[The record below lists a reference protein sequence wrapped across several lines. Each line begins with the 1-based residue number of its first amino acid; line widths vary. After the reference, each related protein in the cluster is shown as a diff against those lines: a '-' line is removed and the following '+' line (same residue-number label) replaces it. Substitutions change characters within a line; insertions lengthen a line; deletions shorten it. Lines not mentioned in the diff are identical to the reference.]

1 MDNLL
6 RWYAVYTRSRFEKKS
21 AFLLNEQGIE
31 AYVPLKRVLRQ
42 WSDRRKLVLEPVI
55 HSYVFVK
62 TNNVLYEKVL
72 GIEGVVRYIYFG
84 GKPASIPDHQIET
97 LKTMVGTDL
106 EIECTPDCLKP
117 GMHVIVTGGPLAGME
132 GELVQFR
139 GKQKVAVRI
148 QAIQQVVMV
157 TIAPQMLK
165 PMKENDWDLVIRDW

>member
-31 AYVPLKRVLRQ
+31 AYVPLRRVLRQ
-42 WSDRRKLVLEPVI
+42 WSDRRKLVFEPVI

-62 TNNVLYEKVL
+62 ANKMLYEKVL

-84 GKPASIPDHQIET
+84 GKPAPIPDRQIET
-97 LKTMVGTDL
+97 MKTVVGTDL

-117 GMHVIVTGGPLAGME
+117 GMHVIVTEGPLAGME

-148 QAIQQVVMV
+148 QAIQQVIMV
-157 TIAPQMLK
+157 TLSPLILQPVQNTTPAIAL
-165 PMKENDWDLVIRDW
+165 

>member
-6 RWYAVYTRSRFEKKS
+6 RWYAVYTRSRYEKKS

-31 AYVPLKRVLRQ
+31 AYVPLRRVIRQ
-42 WSDRRKLVLEPVI
+42 WSDRRKLVFEPVI

-62 TNNVLYEKVL
+62 ANKMLYEKVL

-84 GKPASIPDHQIET
+84 GKPAPIPDRQIET
-97 LKTMVGTDL
+97 MKTVVGTDL

-117 GMHVIVTGGPLAGME
+117 GMHVIVTEGPLAGME

-148 QAIQQVVMV
+148 QAIQQVIMV
-157 TIAPQMLK
+157 TLSPLILQPVQNTTPAIAL
-165 PMKENDWDLVIRDW
+165 

>member
-6 RWYAVYTRSRFEKKS
+6 RLYAVYTRSRYEKKS

-31 AYVPLKRVLRQ
+31 AYVPLRRVLRQ
-42 WSDRRKLVLEPVI
+42 WSDRRKLVFEPVI

-62 TNNVLYEKVL
+62 ANKMLYEKVL

-84 GKPASIPDHQIET
+84 GKPAPIPDRQIET
-97 LKTMVGTDL
+97 MKTVVGTDL

-117 GMHVIVTGGPLAGME
+117 GMHVIVTEGPLAGME
-132 GELVQFR
+132 GELVLFR

-148 QAIQQVVMV
+148 QAIQQVIMV
-157 TIAPQMLK
+157 TLSPLILQPVQNTTPAIAL
-165 PMKENDWDLVIRDW
+165 

>member
-6 RWYAVYTRSRFEKKS
+6 RWYAVYTRSRYEKKS

-31 AYVPLKRVLRQ
+31 AYVPLRRVLRQ
-42 WSDRRKLVLEPVI
+42 WSDRRKLVFEPVI

-62 TNNVLYEKVL
+62 ANKMLYEKVL

-84 GKPASIPDHQIET
+84 GKPAPIPDRQIET
-97 LKTMVGTDL
+97 MKTVVGTDL

-117 GMHVIVTGGPLAGME
+117 GMHVIVTEGPLAGME

-148 QAIQQVVMV
+148 QAIQQVIMV
-157 TIAPQMLK
+157 TLSPLILQPVQNSTPAIAL
-165 PMKENDWDLVIRDW
+165 

>member
-6 RWYAVYTRSRFEKKS
+6 RWYAVYTRSRYEKKS

-31 AYVPLKRVLRQ
+31 AYVPLRRVLRQ
-42 WSDRRKLVLEPVI
+42 WSDRRKLVFEPVI

-62 TNNVLYEKVL
+62 ANKMLYEKVL

-84 GKPASIPDHQIET
+84 GKPAPIPDRQIET
-97 LKTMVGTDL
+97 MKTVVGTDL

-117 GMHVIVTGGPLAGME
+117 GMHVIVTEGPLAGME

-148 QAIQQVVMV
+148 QAIQQVIMV
-157 TIAPQMLK
+157 TLSPIILQPVQNTTPAIAL
-165 PMKENDWDLVIRDW
+165 

>member
-6 RWYAVYTRSRFEKKS
+6 RWYAVYTRSRYEKKS

-31 AYVPLKRVLRQ
+31 AYVPLRRVLRQ
-42 WSDRRKLVLEPVI
+42 WSDRRKLVFEPVI

-62 TNNVLYEKVL
+62 ANKMLYEKVL

-84 GKPASIPDHQIET
+84 GKPAPIPDRQIET
-97 LKTMVGTDL
+97 MKTVVGTDL

-117 GMHVIVTGGPLAGME
+117 GMHVIVTEGPLAGME

-148 QAIQQVVMV
+148 QAIQQVIMV
-157 TIAPQMLK
+157 TLSPLILQPVQNTTPAIAL
-165 PMKENDWDLVIRDW
+165 

>member
-6 RWYAVYTRSRFEKKS
+6 RWYAVYTRSRYEKKS

-31 AYVPLKRVLRQ
+31 AYVPLRRVLRQ
-42 WSDRRKLVLEPVI
+42 WSDRRKLVFEPVI
-55 HSYVFVK
+55 HSCVFVK
-62 TNNVLYEKVL
+62 ANKMLYEKVL

-84 GKPASIPDHQIET
+84 GKPAPIPDRQIET
-97 LKTMVGTDL
+97 MKTVVGTDL

-117 GMHVIVTGGPLAGME
+117 GMHVIVTEGPLAGME

-148 QAIQQVVMV
+148 QAIQQVIMV
-157 TIAPQMLK
+157 TLSPLILQPVQNTTPAIAL
-165 PMKENDWDLVIRDW
+165 